1 MVLDWLV
8 TELKTDPLNWN
19 YVGMSTWTTEET
31 LNDVT
36 RKRPVAVHTLSDMD
50 LLAALA
56 SGLAELGQI
65 GALQQWIIGLVAQV
79 TQRHTIDP
87 AAPAF
92 QAMVGG
98 LFPAAQF
105 PATNA
110 AFLALGQRTGSRAE
124 ELAGAGT
131 VVSVD
136 EVQAAREAA
145 GLV

>member
-1 MVLDWLV
+1 MALDWLV
-8 TELKTDPLNWN
+8 AELKTDPEGYGYAAL
-19 YVGMSTWTTEET
+19 STWQTEES
-31 LNDVT
+31 LNDAT
-36 RKRPVAVHTLSDMD
+36 KARPVAVHTLSDMD

-79 TQRHTIDP
+79 SSRHTIDP

-92 QAMVGG
+92 QAMVAG

-105 PATNA
+105 PVTNA
-110 AFLALGQRTGSRAE
+110 AFLGLGQRKGSRAE